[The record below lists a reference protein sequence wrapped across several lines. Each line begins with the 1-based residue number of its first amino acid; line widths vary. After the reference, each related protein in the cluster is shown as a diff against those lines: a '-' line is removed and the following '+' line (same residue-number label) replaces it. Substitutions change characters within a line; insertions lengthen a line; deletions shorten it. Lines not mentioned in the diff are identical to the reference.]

1 MAFNAIEEVYAIF
14 PWLAQLGDEIYQT
27 LVNGIL
33 NGDPSAVI
41 IQQVRD
47 TNSYK
52 TRFAGLEGR
61 AQAGL
66 PAITEAEYLE
76 LEVGYKNQLRN
87 YNILGTLGLLDQ
99 TEFQNFAANLIAGD
113 VSVQE
118 FNFRLDR
125 GVALMRDSSEF
136 IQSAFQEWY
145 GAPVSED
152 ALLVYFLDQER
163 GVDIIEDQ
171 LATATIGGEAFKHGL
186 NITRTR
192 AEILRREGVTADMAR
207 QGFADVAAEQP
218 VLSRLAQIHNT
229 TPLSQQDLEDFFFHE
244 DAEVAEKRYRTF
256 TTALSA
262 FQEGG
267 ARNVNQEGGLGE
279 LVDRKRTF

>member
-1 MAFNAIEEVYAIF
+1 MAFNAVSEVYAIF
-14 PWLAQLGDEIYQT
+14 PWLVDLGDEIYQT

-41 IQQVRD
+41 IQKVRD

-52 TRFAGLEGR
+52 TRFAGLAAR
-61 AQAGL
+61 QTAGL
-66 PAITEAEYLE
+66 PAINEAAYLE
-76 LEVGYKNQLRN
+76 LEMGYKNQLRN
-87 YNILGTLGLLDQ
+87 YNILGTLGLTDE
-99 TEFQNFAANLIAGD
+99 TAFRAFAAHQIGGD

-118 FNFRLDR
+118 FNFRLDK

-152 ALLVYFLDQER
+152 ALLVWFLDPDR

-186 NITRTR
+186 NISRTR
-192 AEILRREGVTADMAR
+192 AEILRKEGVTADMAR
-207 QGFADVAAEQP
+207 QGFADVAAEEP

-229 TPLSQQDLEDFFFHE
+229 APLSQQDLENFFFHE

-256 TTALSA
+256 STALSV

-267 ARNVNQEGGLGE
+267 ARNVTQQGGLGE